1 MMKKKKKKIKKKKK
15 GWSGWKTIMVLIAI
29 VLFAFWVVPERRIPN
44 PVDGCGPDSYN
55 HQSFWYPWGDHF
67 HRGIDIF
74 AAHGTPVRSV
84 TDGFVVKLYTA
95 DKGWP
100 SGNAV
105 EILGRSTRAY
115 YYAHLSEIDS
125 ELYLGKYV
133 RKGQII
139 GKVGKTGNADRANVP
154 CHCHFSI
161 HTWIPQFQNGFV
173 KPKYHR
179 WDLVEK
185 LFYVNP
191 IIAMGD
197 SVN

>member
-1 MMKKKKKKIKKKKK
+1 MKKKK
-15 GWSGWKTIMVLIAI
+15 GWSVWKMIAVFTTII
-29 VLFAFWVVPERRIPN
+29 LFALWVVPERTIPN

-55 HQSFWYPWGDHF
+55 HQTFWYPWGDHY

-74 AAHGTPVRSV
+74 ADYGTPVRSV
-84 TDGFVVKLYTA
+84 TDGFVVKLYRA
-95 DKGWP
+95 EKGGAG
-100 SGNAV
+100 GNVV

-115 YYAHLSEIDS
+115 YYAHLSEIEP
-125 ELYLGKYV
+125 ELYLGKFV

-139 GKVGKTGNADRANVP
+139 GKVGNTGNANRPDCP

-161 HTWIPQFQNGFV
+161 HTWIPQFQNGF
-173 KPKYHR
+173 PKIRYHH
-179 WDLVEK
+179 WDPVEK

-197 SVN
+197 SVGFRL